1 MPYSSRMNTDRPDP
15 SAIVTR
21 AELAAGLRALREQSG
36 VTYRELV
43 ERSGGLHG
51 TVRGWFFGHHV
62 PVKASS
68 EMFDR
73 VLAACGVDSRA
84 ERQRWWDAVG
94 RVRSSPGRK
103 HSRKGQA
110 PYKGLEAFG
119 EQDRE
124 WFFGRDDVTGTLVA
138 RVDALAEAGGG
149 VVVVLGASG
158 SGKSSLLRAGLA
170 GAREGVTVRSGFV
183 GARDFVDTETHT
195 AVLVFDQ
202 IEELW
207 TLATDDERAAFRDA
221 VRRVLD
227 GSSVVVVFGLRADF
241 YQNAIGE
248 DVFVRGLGDS
258 PVVVGRLGP
267 KEVADVIVEPARK
280 AGMTVDDAL
289 LRALIKEFEPRG
301 STFAHDQGALPM
313 LSHALLSTWQ
323 LAKGNRLTVDDYHA
337 TGGLAGAVQQSAET
351 VFASLTP
358 AQQEQARRIFVR
370 LVNIDGEVLTRRRV
384 ARAELFHGDGVD
396 ADVET
401 VLEAFTA
408 SRLLTVEEEAVSVTH
423 EVLLTAWDR
432 MRLWIADDR
441 QWLLTHRRLTDAA
454 VLWDEAGR
462 DTGSVLS
469 RSRLDAVEDSLADG
483 DHRDDLNAVDRD
495 FLAASRDRVDHFRS
509 QRRRRRRVLE
519 GLAAALAVVTVVA
532 VGSAGVAFSA
542 RADADQR
549 RADAESAL
557 AGQVAGT
564 AERLRELDP
573 GLSVHLALAAYET
586 NPTQAARSALLDASA
601 IHAPV
606 RLPGVPGQSRARI
619 DSTGTVLA
627 TAGAD
632 GVVRLWSVDGS
643 AAQSRGTITL
653 SGPGSAV
660 ALAFA
665 PSEPIVAVGGASG
678 TSLWDV
684 SDPDAPVELAAVDD
698 ARSKV
703 LAFDADGR
711 ALVMVSAQGD
721 VSLWDVSDRRAPA
734 LVANPG
740 TSGAVNAA
748 AFAPSGALLVT
759 AGVGRSLRVWNT
771 ADLRA
776 PVVDVPADGSTN
788 DYLSLAFAPDGRTLA
803 AGTTGREVVR
813 WAVDERGGLTSR
825 PALTGF
831 TSYVN
836 DVAFSPDGSELAA
849 VSSDSSMRTWDTVT
863 DDPREVLPGSSV
875 VLSVAYSPDDRSLI
889 AAGQDGITRLWPMP
903 GPVMSG
909 QTDTVFVNPIDGS
922 GTRIVAG
929 VGSRG
934 DGLRLWDVTNPD
946 RPVSAGQNLT
956 STVPS
961 DPLTGAAAISWDGT
975 VVAGGTASGAFQ
987 LWNIENP
994 RNPIPLGGPHPAVAT
1009 LVGALAFSRNG
1020 DLLAVSPQNSSDI
1033 SLWDVSTPDRPVQL
1047 ATFDAGNNPQ
1057 VMAFSP
1063 DGRVIAVPTLADVVE
1078 LWDVTV
1084 PDAPRLTTTLD
1095 GFDDDATTVAF
1106 DPDGRILAAG
1116 SADRTVRLWNVEDSS
1131 APRHVARIH
1140 GPRDAVYSLSF
1151 DPSGTRLAAGVGGRS
1166 MWIWDVKDPWNP
1178 ESYATLT
1185 AYGDRVNDAVF
1196 TADGNAVV
1204 AGGPKQDLRVW
1215 RTDPDE
1221 VASRICD
1228 RGGLSVTPD
1237 EWEQYLPGSPY
1248 RELC

>member
-51 TVRGWFFGHHV
+51 TVSGWFSGHHV

-124 WFFGRDDVTGTLVA
+124 WFFGRDDVTDTLVA
-138 RVDALAEAGGG
+138 RVDALAETGGG

-170 GAREGVTVRSGFV
+170 GAREGVTVRSGFA

-267 KEVADVIVEPARK
+267 TEVADVIVEPARK

-289 LRALIKEFEPRG
+289 LRALTKEFEPRG

-323 LAKGNRLTVDDYHA
+323 LAKGNKLTVDDYHA

-351 VFASLTP
+351 VFESLTP

-483 DHRDDLNAVDRD
+483 DHRDDLNAVERD

-557 AGQVAGT
+557 AGQLSLQ
-564 AERLRELDP
+564 AERLRDVDP
-573 GLSVHLALAAYET
+573 ALAVQMALAAYELS
-586 NPTQAARSALLDASA
+586 PTVSARSALLDASA
-601 IHAPV
+601 IAAPV
-606 RLPGVPGQSRARI
+606 RFSGFEGDTMART
-619 DSTGTVLA
+619 DESGRFLM
-627 TAGAD
+627 TARAD
-632 GVVRLWSVDGS
+632 GRVEVRSLADDGMPVVGS
-643 AAQSRGTITL
+643 IDTGVLGGARVIATSPANHL
-653 SGPGSAV
+653 
-660 ALAFA
+660 
-665 PSEPIVAVGGASG
+665 VAVGGASG
-678 TSLWDV
+678 TSVW
-684 SDPDAPVELAAVDD
+684 SIENPSEPVELARLQTGDTGMLSFD
-698 ARSKV
+698 PSGLV
-703 LAFDADGR
+703 LATGQYRSDVTLWNVGDLRRPSQLALLTNPGGVSSVAFSPDGR
-711 ALVMVSAQGD
+711 TIVTG
-721 VSLWDVSDRRAPA
+721 
-734 LVANPG
+734 G
-740 TSGAVNAA
+740 TS
-748 AFAPSGALLVT
+748 
-759 AGVGRSLRVWNT
+759 RSLRVWRL
-771 ADLRA
+771 DDPKS
-776 PVVDVPADGSTN
+776 PVFETPTDSST
-788 DYLSLAFAPDGRTLA
+788 YEYRQLAFGPEGETLV
-803 AGTTGREVVR
+803 AGTTGREVAR
-813 WAVDERGGLTSR
+813 WSVDRAGTLR
-825 PALTGF
+825 DLPPLTGF
-831 TSYVN
+831 DDFVT
-836 DVAFSPDGSELAA
+836 DVAFSADGEHVAA
-849 VSSDSSMRTWDTVT
+849 VASDSTVRLWSA
-863 DDPREVLPGSSV
+863 DSGELIDALPGGAQLTS
-875 VLSVAYSPDDRSLI
+875 LAFGMDDRVL
-889 AAGQDGITRLWPMP
+889 ATAGKDGVLRLWSLP
-903 GPVMSG
+903 GPVLGGHGDAVYIIPLDAGGKKM
-909 QTDTVFVNPIDGS
+909 
-922 GTRIVAG
+922 VAG
-929 VGSRG
+929 AGVRG
-934 DGLRLWDVTNPD
+934 QGLRVWDVTDPD
-946 RPVSAGQNLT
+946 DAQVGPIPLVGVAGER
-956 STVPS
+956 V
-961 DPLTGAAAISWDGT
+961 DGAAAITRDGR
-975 VVAGGTASGAFQ
+975 VVAGGLVSGGFQ
-987 LWNIENP
+987 LWNVDDVDSP
-994 RNPIPLGGPHPAVAT
+994 VLLSGPHAAVRT
-1009 LVGALAFSRNG
+1009 LVGSLAFDGDG
-1020 DLLAVSPQNSSDI
+1020 DLLAVSPQDSTDI
-1033 SLWDVSTPDRPVQL
+1033 ALWDVSEPAAPRQVS
-1047 ATFDAGNNPQ
+1047 TFDAGSNP
-1057 VMAFSP
+1057 VVIGFSP
-1063 DGRVIAVPTLADVVE
+1063 DGSTLAIPTVGDTVE
-1078 LWDVTV
+1078 LWNVAD
-1084 PDAPRLTTTLD
+1084 PANPRLRTELG
-1095 GFDDDATTVAF
+1095 GFENDANVAVF
-1106 DPDGRILAAG
+1106 SPDGTILAAG
-1116 SADRTVRLWNVEDSS
+1116 SADNTIRLWDVTAPDEPKQLTRITGLRAAVFSINFNPDGTRIVAGVDGNSMSIWNIEDS
-1131 APRHVARIH
+1131 R
-1140 GPRDAVYSLSF
+1140 
-1151 DPSGTRLAAGVGGRS
+1151 
-1166 MWIWDVKDPWNP
+1166 NP
-1178 ESYATLT
+1178 VIDATLT
-1185 AYGDRVNDAVF
+1185 AYGDRVNDAAFGTNGDVVF
-1196 TADGNAVV
+1196 G
-1204 AGGPKQDLRVW
+1204 GGPAGNVRVW
-1215 RTDPDE
+1215 RTEPE
-1221 VASRICD
+1221 AVKARICES
-1228 RGGLSVTPD
+1228 GGLGITES
-1237 EWEQYLPGSPY
+1237 EWARYAPGIPY
-1248 RELC
+1248 RALC